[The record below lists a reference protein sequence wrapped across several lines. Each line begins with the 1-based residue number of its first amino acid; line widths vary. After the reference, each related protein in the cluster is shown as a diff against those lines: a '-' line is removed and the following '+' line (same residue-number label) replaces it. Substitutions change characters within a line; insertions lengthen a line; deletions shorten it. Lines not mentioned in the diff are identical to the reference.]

1 MNWQKSAG
9 LILAG
14 ALCTSLAAQPVE
26 VEATE
31 SRLALEELRNFT
43 RVFEQIRQAYVEPLD
58 DEQLF
63 QMAIEGM
70 LQELDSH
77 SAYLDLSERDELR
90 DAAEGRFSGIGVEL
104 SMEGENLTVVTPIDN
119 SPAAHAGIRAGDVI
133 LAVDGESIEGFSF
146 RQALSL
152 LEGNEGEEVSLTLTR
167 EGIRGTLNLDLV
179 RERIAVETVTH
190 RRLVESVGYVRIIQF
205 SDNTG
210 EEFRQAI
217 ESLLAQPEPL
227 DGLVIDLRNN
237 PGGLLR
243 SAVEV
248 ADLLLDEGVI
258 VSTRGRIESATQT
271 LRATSGAMAQD
282 LPIIA
287 LINRGTASAA
297 EILAGA
303 LQDQGRATLLGDI
316 SFGKGSVQEVLSID
330 ETRAIKLTIARYYT
344 PSGRSIQARG
354 IYPDLRVDSGVID
367 WRTDSAGP
375 TEAQLSRSLQNE
387 SADLPT
393 LVGTRETL
401 SDIQD
406 AQLAQAV
413 SIILGSR
420 LMAPRP

>member
-14 ALCTSLAAQPVE
+14 ALCTSLAAQPDE
-26 VEATE
+26 VEAPD

-77 SAYLDLSERDELR
+77 SAYLDLGERDELR

-119 SPAAHAGIRAGDVI
+119 SPAARAGIRAGDVI

-217 ESLLAQPEPL
+217 ESLLAQPVPL

-367 WRTDSAGP
+367 WRTDSAAP

-387 SADLPT
+387 SADMPT

-413 SIILGSR
+413 SILLGSR